1 MLWIISLSSSGPIW
15 TMRSERICPKHSSR
29 SMVSFIET
37 ALIVYALG
45 RARMSSPS
53 PSYCLWRRLNII
65 RTSSGFWMNDSW
77 AQWMVVC
84 EISSCS
90 VPEDYIHYNVSNA
103 VGSAQVYSTDAF
115 NSAIFLFFLTGTS
128 LGFLSSC
135 GSSST
140 STFFSRNFFTFSNK
154 RTNRPRRELSTSAS
168 SSSSSIWTP
177 EWSFNLETVPQC

>member
-115 NSAIFLFFLTGTS
+115 NSAIFLFFFNRNLTWFFI
-128 LGFLSSC
+128 FLWLKFHFHLLL
-135 GSSST
+135 T
-140 STFFSRNFFTFSNK
+140 EFFHFFQQTDQPPTK
-154 RTNRPRRELSTSAS
+154 RIIHFCLFLFFFDMNT
-168 SSSSSIWTP
+168 WVK
-177 EWSFNLETVPQC
+177 F